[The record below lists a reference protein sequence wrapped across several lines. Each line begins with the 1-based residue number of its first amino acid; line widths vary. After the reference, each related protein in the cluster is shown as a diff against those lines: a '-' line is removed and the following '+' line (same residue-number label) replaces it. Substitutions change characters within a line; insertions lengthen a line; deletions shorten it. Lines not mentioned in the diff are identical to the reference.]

1 MWTKS
6 WYFKQRFKQIQLDG
20 LCIFR
25 NRRDGLAL
33 ASRPGSWSRWR
44 PHTRATPSNRISSWE
59 RGKIKL
65 CQNDRPWER
74 LQPTRNQQQ
83 SSTGSHYQWHSVC
96 APQPKVPCTARVK
109 VLLDS
114 LVPVSERRWRLP
126 HCPERGENWNVFSS
140 CQHCVTLISFS
151 DALSWH
157 LERFDRAR

>member
-1 MWTKS
+1 MKTKTS
-6 WYFKQRFKQIQLDG
+6 SLKQCVKQIQPDH
-20 LCIFR
+20 LCMFQKAAVP
-25 NRRDGLAL
+25 LTL
-33 ASRPGSWSRWR
+33 ASGLGGWSRWR
-44 PHTRATPSNRISSWE
+44 PHTCATLSNRISSWA

-74 LQPTRNQQQ
+74 LQPTSNQQQ

-96 APQPKVPCTARVK
+96 APQPKVPCTVQVK